1 MTRELSLAL
10 GYRIGMQTRSQ
21 RSRLLALSLTL
32 CLYVACGAS
41 GAGEQGE
48 ECGGDVDG
56 ACADVTYA
64 KVPLVVG
71 MTLTEARARL
81 GHFQLDIRTRD
92 GSPALATSKVVDQD
106 PKSGKLTDFDVV
118 RLTLE
123 GSDL

>member
-1 MTRELSLAL
+1 
-10 GYRIGMQTRSQ
+10 MQTIGRSP

-32 CLYVACGAS
+32 CLYVACGGS

-48 ECGGDVDG
+48 ECGSDLDR

-71 MTLTEARARL
+71 MTLSEARARL
-81 GHFQLDIRTRD
+81 GHFQLDIKTRD
-92 GSPALATSKVVDQD
+92 GSPALATSKVIDQD
-106 PKSGKLTDFDVV
+106 PRRGKLTDFDVV
-118 RLTLE
+118 SLTLE